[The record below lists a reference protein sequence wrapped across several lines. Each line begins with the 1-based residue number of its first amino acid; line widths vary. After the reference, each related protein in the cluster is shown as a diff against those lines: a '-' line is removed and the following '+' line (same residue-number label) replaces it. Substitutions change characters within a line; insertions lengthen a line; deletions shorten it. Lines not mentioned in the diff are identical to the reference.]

1 MTAHRLL
8 EPTQLNAAPQNADM
22 VQVRGGTFR
31 MGSDRHYRE
40 EAPVHRVTVNGFWI
54 DRTPVTNAQFRRF
67 VEETGHVTFA
77 ELPPKPEDYPGAL
90 PHMRDRVPSSSARRH
105 IRFRS
110 PSVRSGGRTASVR
123 NGSGPMVP
131 AARSRAS
138 TITRSC
144 TSPMRT
150 RKPTRAGRARSC
162 RQRPSGSSRR
172 VAAWRMPSSPGATS
186 SCLADARWR
195 TPGRASSHTRTSRHT
210 FTSARRR

>member
-1 MTAHRLL
+1 MAYRLL
-8 EPTQLNAAPQNADM
+8 EAVVRSAAAPQQADM
-22 VQVRGGTFR
+22 VHVSGGTFR

-123 NGSGPMVP
+123 NG
-131 AARSRAS
+131 
-138 TITRSC
+138 
-144 TSPMRT
+144 
-150 RKPTRAGRARSC
+150 
-162 RQRPSGSSRR
+162 
-172 VAAWRMPSSPGATS
+172 
-186 SCLADARWR
+186 
-195 TPGRASSHTRTSRHT
+195 
-210 FTSARRR
+210 